1 MDDILLLARHF
12 MECLRP
18 DEEPPSLDEHVRAYL
33 RGRTYAGNVRDLR
46 QSITRM
52 FHRHV
57 GPGPITVGD
66 LPDDERPLGSA
77 PPDWREGPFEHAI
90 RAAIG
95 RGAGLKD
102 IGRAAEDIA
111 VRMVVD
117 DEEGNLQ
124 RAASRLGVTDR
135 ALQLRR
141 ATRRPPDCAF
151 RTVVPTAQSQADAA
165 REH

>member
-1 MDDILLLARHF
+1 
-12 MECLRP
+12 METLRP
-18 DEEPPSLDEHVRAYL
+18 GQEPPSVDEYVRSLL
-33 RGRTYAGNVRDLR
+33 RTRPYPGNVRDLR
-46 QSITRM
+46 QLVTRM

-66 LPDDERPLGSA
+66 LPDEERPLGCPTA
-77 PPDWREGPFEHAI
+77 DWREGPFEHAV
-90 RAAIG
+90 RQALG
-95 RGAGLKD
+95 CGAGLKD

-111 VRMVVD
+111 VRVVVD

-141 ATRRPPDCAF
+141 ASRRQLDG
-151 RTVVPTAQSQADAA
+151 
-165 REH
+165 